1 MGSRRHFMAA
11 GLGACAWWASSAVAA
26 AADRVTSTRLVVA
39 LDQRASLLHL
49 PLTIAE
55 RLGYF
60 EAEGVSVELREF
72 GSPSSA
78 AQAVLRRE
86 AHLLCAPL
94 GQFGLARDQANQAL
108 LRSFVLL
115 SRTPQ
120 LVLGLSIKTLPQDAE
135 LVALRGRRI
144 GVPAI
149 GSMADRT
156 GRALLRRAF
165 VAPEDLEWVPLAHPF
180 AAVQAFRNGQ
190 VDALCYS
197 DPAIRQLEQLGELR
211 AVVDT
216 RSLRGCIDVFG
227 GPLPSACL
235 GAPASFLSQY
245 PRSSQAVADAVVRAL
260 KWLQSAEPADVIK
273 VVPEPYFLGDRYLYL
288 QAFVRTRDAWSGD
301 GVMPTSGV
309 AVVRDVFEAGDAAG
323 VSKAMLD
330 DAYTNELALRA
341 KQRWRV

>member
-1 MGSRRHFMAA
+1 MGSRRHAIAA
-11 GLGACAWWASSAVAA
+11 GLGACALWASSAVAA
-26 AADRVTSTRLVVA
+26 AAQRVTATRLVVA
-39 LDQRASLLHL
+39 LDQRGSLLHL

-72 GSPSSA
+72 GSPMSA

-94 GQFGLARDQANQAL
+94 GQFGLPRDQANQPL
-108 LRSFVLL
+108 LRSFALL
-115 SRTPQ
+115 ARTPQ
-120 LVLGLSIKTLPQDAE
+120 LVLGLSTKNLPQDAE

-144 GVPAI
+144 GVPAL
-149 GSMADRT
+149 GSMADQT

-165 VAPEDLEWVPLAHPF
+165 VMPEDLEWVALPHPF

-190 VDALCYS
+190 VDALCYG

-235 GAPASFLSQY
+235 GAPVSFLGQY
-245 PRSSQAVADAVVRAL
+245 PRSSQAVADALVRAL
-260 KWLQSAEPADVIK
+260 KWLQSAEPADVLK
-273 VVPEPYFLGDRYLYL
+273 VVPEPFFLGDRYLYL
-288 QAFVRTRDAWSGD
+288 QAFVRTRDAWSSD
-301 GVMPTSGV
+301 GVMPSSGV
-309 AVVRDVFEAGDAAG
+309 AVVRDLFQAVDPVGAG
-323 VSKAMLD
+323 KATLD
-330 DAYTNELALRA
+330 EAYTNELAQRA
-341 KQRWRV
+341 KQRWRA

>member
-1 MGSRRHFMAA
+1 MGSRRHAIAA
-11 GLGACAWWASSAVAA
+11 GMGACALWASSAVAA
-26 AADRVTSTRLVVA
+26 AAQRVTATRLVVA
-39 LDQRASLLHL
+39 LDQRSSLLHL

-60 EAEGVSVELREF
+60 EAEGVGVELREF
-72 GSPSSA
+72 GSPLSA

-94 GQFGLARDQANQAL
+94 GQFGQPRDQANQPL
-108 LRSFVLL
+108 MRSFVLL

-120 LVLGLSIKTLPQDAE
+120 LVLGLSTKTLPHDAE

-144 GVPAI
+144 GVPAL

-165 VAPEDLEWVPLAHPF
+165 VMPEDLEWVPLANPF

-235 GAPASFLSQY
+235 GAPATFLSQY
-245 PRSSQAVADAVVRAL
+245 PRSSQALADAVVRAL

-273 VVPEPYFLGDRYLYL
+273 VVPEPFFLGDRYLYL
-288 QAFVRTRDAWSGD
+288 QAFVRTRDAWSSD
-301 GVMPTSGV
+301 GVMPSSGV
-309 AVVRDVFEAGDAAG
+309 AVVRDLLEAGDAAG
-323 VSKAMLD
+323 VAKVTLD
-330 DAYTNELALRA
+330 DTYTNDLALRA
-341 KQRWRV
+341 KQRWRA

>member
-1 MGSRRHFMAA
+1 MGSRRQVIAA
-11 GLGACAWWASSAVAA
+11 GLGACALWASSAVAA
-26 AADRVTSTRLVVA
+26 AAQRITGTRLVVA
-39 LDQRASLLHL
+39 LDQRSSLLHL

-72 GSPSSA
+72 ATPSSA
-78 AQAVLRRE
+78 AQAVIRRE

-94 GQFGLARDQANQAL
+94 GQFGQPRDQANQPL
-108 LRSFVLL
+108 MRSFVLL

-120 LVLGLSIKTLPQDAE
+120 LVLGLSTKTLPHDAE

-144 GVPAI
+144 GVPALE
-149 GSMADRT
+149 SMADRT

-165 VAPEDLEWVPLAHPF
+165 VIPEDLEWVPLAHPF

-197 DPAIRQLEQLGELR
+197 DPVIRQLEQLGELR

-216 RSLRGCIDVFG
+216 RTLRGCIDVFG

-235 GAPASFLSQY
+235 GAPATFLSQY
-245 PRSSQAVADAVVRAL
+245 PRSSQALADAVVRAL

-273 VVPEPYFLGDRYLYL
+273 VVPEPFFFGDRYLYL
-288 QAFVRTRDAWSGD
+288 QAFVRTRDAWSSD

-309 AVVRDVFEAGDAAG
+309 AVVRDLFEAGDAAG
-323 VSKAMLD
+323 AGKAALD
-330 DAYTNELALRA
+330 EAYTNELALRA
-341 KQRWRV
+341 KQRWRA